1 MRQWNQFLMVG
12 LLSLL
17 IEVAGFRNLTFPT
30 LTQAIHIL
38 PIAVFQVL
46 QQILSSIAISRI
58 PVSLS
63 HTIKATSPIIT
74 CLIYAVF
81 FNVSYSSW
89 VYISL
94 VPLTFGVM
102 LLSHS
107 SFVFDSI
114 GILSATS
121 CTVVFVCYNLAS
133 KKIFNQAAGHHSKYK
148 MDKLNML
155 FLSAIQ
161 AWILMAPVWFW
172 AEGIF

>member
-1 MRQWNQFLMVG
+1 MVG
-12 LLSLL
+12 ILSLL
-17 IEVAGFRNLTFPT
+17 IEVAGFRNLVFPT
-30 LTQAIHIL
+30 LSQAIHVMPL
-38 PIAVFQVL
+38 AFFQVF

-74 CLIYAVF
+74 CLMYAVF
-81 FNVSYSSW
+81 FNVSYSNM

-107 SFVFDSI
+107 SFVFDTI
-114 GILSATS
+114 GLLSAISSTI
-121 CTVVFVCYNLAS
+121 VFVLYNLAS
-133 KKIFNQAAGHHSKYK
+133 KKIFNQAAGQHSKYK
-148 MDKLNML
+148 MDKINML

-161 AWILMAPVWFW
+161 AWILMAPVWIYT
-172 AEGIF
+172 EGIFK